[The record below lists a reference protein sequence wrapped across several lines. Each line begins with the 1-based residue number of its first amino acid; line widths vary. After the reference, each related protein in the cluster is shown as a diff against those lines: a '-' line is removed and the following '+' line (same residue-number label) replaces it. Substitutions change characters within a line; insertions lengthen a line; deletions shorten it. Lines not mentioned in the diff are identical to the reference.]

1 MRCRRLHATTADPKR
16 PQGDLRATNRQD
28 STGAAAMAG
37 PSISRIKKIIFFRPP
52 VSVPLISLDQ
62 YRTERYSNDCMA
74 HLGVPRGIRAYRAR
88 TGAGAR
94 NLKPRAPVSVNRKP
108 ETYHNSE
115 AETCNLQP
123 TSRPLG

>member
-1 MRCRRLHATTADPKR
+1 
-16 PQGDLRATNRQD
+16 
-28 STGAAAMAG
+28 MA
-37 PSISRIKKIIFFRPP
+37 R
-52 VSVPLISLDQ
+52 
-62 YRTERYSNDCMA
+62 
-74 HLGVPRGIRAYRAR
+74 LGVPRGIRAYRAR

-123 TSRPLG
+123 THQITHPPFTVRDTANDWQEE

>member
-1 MRCRRLHATTADPKR
+1 
-16 PQGDLRATNRQD
+16 
-28 STGAAAMAG
+28 
-37 PSISRIKKIIFFRPP
+37 
-52 VSVPLISLDQ
+52 
-62 YRTERYSNDCMA
+62 MA

-123 TSRPLG
+123 THPPFCSAHGLKRRVRDAEASR

>member
-1 MRCRRLHATTADPKR
+1 MIP
-16 PQGDLRATNRQD
+16 
-28 STGAAAMAG
+28 
-37 PSISRIKKIIFFRPP
+37 
-52 VSVPLISLDQ
+52 LDQ

-94 NLKPRAPVSVNRKP
+94 NLKPREPVSVNRKP

-123 TSRPLG
+123 THPPIGTVVGLAAAS

>member
-1 MRCRRLHATTADPKR
+1 
-16 PQGDLRATNRQD
+16 
-28 STGAAAMAG
+28 
-37 PSISRIKKIIFFRPP
+37 
-52 VSVPLISLDQ
+52 
-62 YRTERYSNDCMA
+62 MA

-94 NLKPRAPVSVNRKP
+94 NLKPRVSAPVSRKP

-123 TSRPLG
+123 ATHVPPLSVSGGHQEH

>member
-1 MRCRRLHATTADPKR
+1 MRPPWRD
-16 PQGDLRATNRQD
+16 RQY
-28 STGAAAMAG
+28 
-37 PSISRIKKIIFFRPP
+37 RELKKLFFRPP

-62 YRTERYSNDCMA
+62 YRTERYSDDCMA

-94 NLKPRAPVSVNRKP
+94 NLKPREPVSVNRKP

-123 TSRPLG
+123 THPPMEWPSGKSKQHFSRMVPIV

>member
-1 MRCRRLHATTADPKR
+1 
-16 PQGDLRATNRQD
+16 
-28 STGAAAMAG
+28 
-37 PSISRIKKIIFFRPP
+37 
-52 VSVPLISLDQ
+52 
-62 YRTERYSNDCMA
+62 MA

-123 TSRPLG
+123 THPPCTYGTCWYWYLVPTDYGTYGTMVPWYCGTSLYGRYKR

>member
-1 MRCRRLHATTADPKR
+1 
-16 PQGDLRATNRQD
+16 
-28 STGAAAMAG
+28 
-37 PSISRIKKIIFFRPP
+37 
-52 VSVPLISLDQ
+52 
-62 YRTERYSNDCMA
+62 MA

-123 TSRPLG
+123 THPPMYLRYLLVLVPTDYGTYGTMVPWYCGTSLYGR